1 VTCRFEESELLIAL
15 FCGALLAG
23 GFWLCARAPVAA
35 NASTAAMMSEWRM
48 AFLFAMRW
56 VYVREGRN
64 PTPSSVLYV

>member
-1 VTCRFEESELLIAL
+1 
-15 FCGALLAG
+15 LLAG